1 MPISTFQFSNTK
13 PQDGT
18 INLLYSQSIADS
30 GNFTIIAA
38 NVPFESGNGVNIEN
52 SLQELTEFTINKKLA
67 FDNIDKVVFNV
78 SQKTRKSGYYFLQ
91 FNETSYINNA
101 TFVLGDE
108 STFISESFVTSST
121 GTSGPFTS
129 DQNGS
134 YSNIPSASADEA
146 VLVDPFIV
154 GTFSNSDFEPLIS
167 NATTLEPNSFQF
179 LVDRNEDLINPKNY
193 QAIVSRSA
201 VKANVQ
207 DSNYSDTGLIN
218 ARYVGTKLTS
228 GSIVGDDPGMS
239 FLRFGGSIHK
249 DDADNA
255 TIAAISPQERV
266 IENVYFNFDNTKI
279 ISSSASESSFLSVPQ
294 VGNYLYRYDNSI
306 NRYSRLVNTKI
317 FNLESGTVITTDLA
331 GLVLDKSVNL
341 ITEPTPTP
349 SPTISQTLT
358 PSVTPSATPSI
369 SVTPSVSMTPS
380 VTPSVTPSITITP
393 STSPPS

>member
-1 MPISTFQFSNTK
+1 MPISIFQFSNTK

-294 VGNYLYRYDNSI
+294 IGNYLYRYDNSI

>member
-1 MPISTFQFSNTK
+1 MPISIFQFSNTK

-167 NATTLEPNSFQF
+167 NATALEPNSFQF

-369 SVTPSVSMTPS
+369 SVTPSV
-380 VTPSVTPSITITP
+380 TPSITITP

>member
-1 MPISTFQFSNTK
+1 MPISIFQFSNTK

-18 INLLYSQSIADS
+18 INLLYSQSIGNS
-30 GNFTIIAA
+30 GNFTIIGA
-38 NVPFESGNGVNIEN
+38 NIPFESGNGINIEN
-52 SLQELTEFTINKKLA
+52 SLQQLTEFTINKKSSA
-67 FDNIDKVVFNV
+67 EDIDKVVFSV
-78 SQKTRKSGYYFLQ
+78 SQKTRKSGYYFIQ

-108 STFISESFVTSST
+108 STFISESFTNV
-121 GTSGPFTS
+121 SGSFTS
-129 DQNGS
+129 NQNGS
-134 YSNIPSASADEA
+134 YNNIPAASTDEA
-146 VLVDPFIV
+146 VLVDPYIV
-154 GTFSNSDFEPLIS
+154 GSFTNSDFEPLFS

-179 LVDRNEDLINPKNY
+179 LVDRNEGQINPKNY

-207 DSNYSDTGLIN
+207 DSNYSDSGLIN
-218 ARYVGTKLTS
+218 ARYVGSKLNS
-228 GSIVGDDPGMS
+228 GSVVGDNPSIS
-239 FLRFGGSIHK
+239 FIRFGGSVHK

-266 IENVYFNFDNTKI
+266 IENVYFNFDDTKI

-294 VGNYLYRYDNSI
+294 VGNYLYLYDNNI
-306 NRYSRLVNTKI
+306 NRYSRLVNSKV

-331 GLVLDKSVNL
+331 GLVSDKSVNL

-380 VTPSVTPSITITP
+380 VTPSVTPSITVTP
-393 STSPPS
+393 STSPPT

>member
-1 MPISTFQFSNTK
+1 MPISIFQFSNTK

-121 GTSGPFTS
+121 GASGPFTS

-167 NATTLEPNSFQF
+167 NATALEPNSFQF

>member
-294 VGNYLYRYDNSI
+294 IGNYLYRYDNSI